1 MKKLLGIVVLG
12 LMLCVNS
19 YADEIILECKD
30 EYYDTTKILDLLI
43 FKKEGNIWT
52 LKSSVNND
60 FFTEGVQTEHGED
73 VLIDISKAQIRF
85 VLKKIN
91 YEEILEINR
100 YTGQMFTTFKK
111 ANGEISLG
119 MGECVNAKQ
128 KF

>member
-12 LMLCVNS
+12 LMLCMNS
-19 YADEIILECKD
+19 YADEIVLECKD
-30 EYYDTTKILDLLI
+30 EFYDSSKILDLLI
-43 FKKEGNIWT
+43 FEKKGNTWT
-52 LKSSVNND
+52 LISAVNNE
-60 FFTEGVQTEHGED
+60 FFTEGVKTDHGED
-73 VLIDISKAQIRF
+73 VSIDISKAQIRF
-85 VLKKIN
+85 VLKKNN